1 MMSIT
6 AEHPVIRWEKDLVE
20 FKILVDTYMYTGEVH
35 TCSMDISH
43 AIIRCE
49 FCNKPYATLE
59 EKEAFLKKVD
69 EFRKD
74 ALLYHP
80 DIISTINRISV
91 KSDDA
96 FFLF

>member
-1 MMSIT
+1 MSIT

-59 EKEAFLKKVD
+59 EKEAFLEEIDRRCPV
-69 EFRKD
+69 
-74 ALLYHP
+74 
-80 DIISTINRISV
+80 
-91 KSDDA
+91 SDN
-96 FFLF
+96 LMNLTPVTVQLSE